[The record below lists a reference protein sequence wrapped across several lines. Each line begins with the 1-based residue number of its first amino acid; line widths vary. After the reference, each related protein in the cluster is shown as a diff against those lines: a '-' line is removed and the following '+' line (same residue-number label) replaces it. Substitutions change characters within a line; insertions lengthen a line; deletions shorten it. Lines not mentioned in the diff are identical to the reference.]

1 MKLTA
6 TLNGNVTDSKTRYKY
21 INVLP
26 DTTELD
32 SVIGPDS
39 VCQGA
44 TVYFDVPQVYG
55 VSYYEW
61 QLPPGGQIINGQGTQ
76 TIEATFLTAGGTV
89 RCRANY
95 ACGKTD
101 WVSKT
106 VDVKTPVFDAVLM
119 VTGDQT
125 YTAADTDLDNAL
137 TARGY
142 NVTPMP
148 DDVVQGSN
156 AECAGLIVVSPSV
169 DAADLNFKLR
179 EIAVPT
185 LVLEDSSF
193 VYFNMTNGSAGID
206 YGTEASEQEI
216 ELIEDP
222 ALPTAH
228 PISQLGFTQ
237 GDLLEVHGSGDLTQ
251 WGEPRRDGVTIL
263 SVDGDPAK
271 ATVFAY
277 EQGNTMPGLLI
288 APERR
293 VGGWLDVNTL
303 GNPGTETDTILD
315 RMLCWLS
322 RNCPSDREIYTND
335 VEDVAGPATTYCAG
349 DSIYINYT
357 KTGQFL
363 GVVPN
368 IADPIYTREVDNSY
382 DIGEFNSDGTLR
394 MILQGTDW
402 LETKAGGPFID
413 TSYLDDNDAGSLH
426 MAIMR
431 PEILATGEYDVR
443 VHVPDPGY
451 GPGDTVTADA
461 EVTINHADG
470 TTVAYLDQRTSTGYI
485 SVGTYRFEKGTDGT
499 VIISNFN
506 SKDRPDMHTL
516 VDAVQFSP
524 ISLQPEGNV
533 FTAQLSNSVGT
544 FASFRE
550 LGSIMDT
557 AAGTIA
563 GVIPEDVATGTQYR
577 VRVTSSLPSITGD
590 LNDNGTITITGEP
603 QKPGPIS
610 GPAVACQNQSVYTYR
625 VNTVP
630 GVSHYVWTR
639 PLGTTFQGQP
649 SSVTELEV
657 AAPDTTVTIDFG
669 TSTGGILK
677 VRTKNQ
683 CETSN
688 NVDGFSS
695 LNISLFSNPPVAP
708 TAIGGKDTVCQLD
721 TVTYAATHP
730 NPSVVQSWRWILPT
744 GAAVLGPD
752 TLGTITLEFTGSPE
766 PSTEQIGA
774 YAIDACGDEGDTLY
788 RDILIDNTLAAPSTG
803 PITMTDGTCSGE
815 KIFSVTPVPGATN
828 YAWTLPGGSILN
840 GAGTNT
846 LEVVFQDPVSGN
858 VEVQVTSPCGTD
870 PTPSSLAINITD
882 TSNFDF
888 ELAGGQDTLEGCGP
902 IILSASGY
910 SFYTWSTGSTDPS
923 IIANNTGTYWVIVG
937 DNNGCTGSDTVEI
950 VSSNPAVPNAQD
962 TTVGLSACGGISL
975 DVSTEGS
982 TGYYY
987 WYDSPTGGTP
997 FDSVQYARVTDITG
1011 DTSVYVSSWQFGNP
1025 APSDYISF
1033 DSDERGRE
1041 MIDLDC
1047 ANPIESGQEVTFQ
1060 TWFRVQEAGDHQ
1072 GRSLVSTR
1080 DGVNFEMGIGMYGA
1094 TSGRLG
1100 MSIDTDGGRL
1110 QFGGNTLVNDG
1121 LWHHATFVYD
1131 NGTASIY
1138 VDGVLDATSSLGTN
1152 YSFDGGTFFSIGGR
1166 RSNGGPDYF
1175 AFYGGNNGTYI
1186 QDNDIANPFQPGNF
1200 TTEDIL
1206 GAHHSNREYEGYFV
1220 GTNGMAY
1227 RLDDG
1232 PVQIM
1237 GYNLTD
1243 ISPGGVDLHDVY
1255 WDRGNGV
1262 WVVGQGG
1269 NILYSNDNGS
1279 TTWISQASTVVVD
1292 LNGIHASNGNTTHLY
1307 AVGDNGRVLTTIN
1320 GGATWNAATVGGST
1334 NWNSVYAVDDT
1345 TAAIVGD
1352 NGEFRYTLD
1361 GGTTWN
1367 NPVSAPTTGDNL
1379 NDIHGDGLEIMV
1391 VGDNGTVWNS
1401 TDGVNYSAAAPGYT
1415 GADNL
1420 NAVDMVNGTDG
1431 FVVGDNG
1438 TALFT
1443 FNRGDNFVPFTGTT
1457 SEDLNAVMFSDYV
1470 TTWFGDMDEVAFW
1483 NGALSASEVADGYGD
1498 CVNPLANGLV
1508 SYFNCDN
1515 NVNDVMGNMTC
1526 ASLPWAGYETGDGPT
1541 VACAKCESTRDT
1553 LTVSIDPLQT
1563 GEVETQDYLVCTA
1576 GGEDVTITANG
1587 GSGQFKWYR
1596 TATGGTPFD
1605 TLSNSINVSSVQGDS
1620 TFYVSSY
1627 AFSAFRTSD
1636 YLDADFRSQSGNSYS
1651 NCQSLGN
1658 EFTFE
1663 AWLQFADPG
1672 LTYILTEESSRNLEI
1687 NQTAG
1692 NKIRWHTSDGAN
1704 SGTLISNAAIN
1715 DGVWHHLACTF
1726 NRGEMSIYIDGR
1738 LDTTNTFSNTTYS
1751 ISCGDLYFFDDDNSD
1766 GEDYS
1771 GNIDEIRVWDIARTE
1786 ADIRDNR
1793 YQCVPVSSGLRDWW
1807 RFEGGALT
1815 SETGNHTLNTP
1826 AYGTWNFVSGG
1837 LDFACG
1843 LCESD
1848 RDTIEISYD
1857 PSIEV
1862 QTNPLTSTSNC
1873 LDGQIQVPFTV
1884 CPSAPLCDAIDT
1896 TLYDFNDGVVDAD
1909 FNLADWGK
1917 NPGDATHSESG
1928 GSFYVEKSGTSHR
1941 MQWDYNQRNEFC
1953 AGLLEDVT
1961 GDFEAVV
1968 NVRGMS
1974 GTTGD
1979 ARVGIYLMNDRLNKG
1994 AGGLGYVAVDDG
2006 GRIRMEL
2013 DTDNDGKTGD
2023 EGEKSGTV
2031 NTFPNVWLKLERI
2044 GNDFTAYTSNTG
2056 AAGSWTNEFTL
2067 TMTSANAAMDV
2078 GLGVTPDDG
2087 SSGATISGE
2096 FDDFMLIQGGAPDP
2110 RDYQFTVE
2118 FSDDGG
2124 SFAGGTTFGADTITY
2139 TGDDVC
2145 PTLSSVVNTSV
2156 PNSLTVGGT
2165 YAVRVH
2171 QINPDGSTVTGSVS
2185 PNTFTVPTNVWTGAV
2200 NRTWQNDGNWTC
2212 GVPTKFENALIPSTA
2227 NHPIVDGDSG
2237 AVYVHNIHL
2246 NQGASLTFLN
2256 GSETYVYGDVFADSA
2271 GSAVLTNG
2279 PHSLYMYGE
2288 SGVEQDLYVRQ
2299 RLFNLEIDNPDGVRV
2314 YHDMEL
2320 LGDLNMVDGNLV
2332 LDEYDLDMCNGG
2344 GAIVGGGPA
2353 SYIEQNAAKGSDGYI
2368 RMSVP
2373 VGTQLTYP
2381 IGVNG
2386 GTYTPA
2392 HLRNSGSAARCYEV
2406 RVFDNVYEY
2415 GMGAATRTFGDSIV
2429 DKTWEITPLP
2439 EAGASLDL
2447 TLQWNDADE
2456 RANFAANRYIGYI
2469 AKNIHVGTSPWLH
2482 IPSSLG
2488 TVSGASEPYQATA
2501 TGITTF
2507 STFMVANVQVPLPVE
2522 LLSFTAMNVEG
2533 NGQLS
2538 WITAEEEGLKGF
2550 DVLKSTDGE
2559 HFEQIAWVEA
2569 QGSSVTKKDYQ
2580 LMDYNLTE
2588 RSYYKLRLVDED
2600 GSVEYSQV
2608 RAVDVEEKAGEFQ
2621 LYPNPVHDN
2630 VVTLNYTGSMD
2641 FDEEVRL
2648 RITNSVGQHV
2658 ATYEGTVFELQQRL
2672 NDDLS
2677 KLANAVYNL
2686 KFMREGEEQPQVV
2699 QLVVQKPMDN

>member
-1 MKLTA
+1 
-6 TLNGNVTDSKTRYKY
+6 
-21 INVLP
+21 
-26 DTTELD
+26 
-32 SVIGPDS
+32 
-39 VCQGA
+39 
-44 TVYFDVPQVYG
+44 
-55 VSYYEW
+55 
-61 QLPPGGQIINGQGTQ
+61 
-76 TIEATFLTAGGTV
+76 
-89 RCRANY
+89 
-95 ACGKTD
+95 
-101 WVSKT
+101 
-106 VDVKTPVFDAVLM
+106 
-119 VTGDQT
+119 
-125 YTAADTDLDNAL
+125 
-137 TARGY
+137 
-142 NVTPMP
+142 MP

-630 GVSHYVWTR
+630 GVDSYVWTR

-888 ELAGGQDTLEGCGP
+888 ELAGGQDTVEICGP
-902 IILSASGY
+902 LLLGIPGYAS
-910 SFYTWSTGSTDPS
+910 YTWNTGSSDS
-923 IIANNTGTYWVIVG
+923 VIVASSSGTYWVIVG
-937 DNNGCTGSDTVEI
+937 DENGCTGTDSVEI
-950 VSSNPAVPNAQD
+950 VSSNPAVPVARD
-962 TTVGLSACGGISL
+962 TTVSLTACGAI
-975 DVSTEGS
+975 DVEVFADGSEGA
-982 TGYYY
+982 YK
-987 WYDSPTGGTP
+987 WYDSLTGGTLLKENTQS
-997 FDSVQYARVTDITG
+997 FLMSDISK
-1011 DTSVYVSSWQFGNP
+1011 DTSVFVSSTSYGNP
-1025 APSDYISF
+1025 GGSAYIF
-1033 DSDERGRE
+1033 DHYN
-1041 MIDLDC
+1041 DL
-1047 ANPIESGQEVTFQ
+1047 
-1060 TWFRVQEAGDHQ
+1060 REAGWMDLEPYAGIINSSSTLTVEVQFITAWDGNLSYDRRSDFSSTDDIMILDRQ
-1072 GRSLVSTR
+1072 GDGIDVRITPSGEVGFNWWDGSTFR
-1080 DGVNFEMGIGMYGA
+1080 
-1094 TSGRLG
+1094 TSYTSAGY
-1100 MSIDTDGGRL
+1100 
-1110 QFGGNTLVNDG
+1110 NDST
-1121 LWHHATFVYD
+1121 WHHFAAVFD
-1131 NGTASIY
+1131 NGNVELY
-1138 VDGVLDATSSLGTN
+1138 VDGVLDGTATWGASPLVHSTSNRFRLAGNDEAMNFLGGLDEIRIWKSARTQTEIVDNMETCLFGNEDRLAFYVNFEDTVHHYFTNGTIPPGDNCHIPAAIERISGDTLHIAPDGYNCRSNLDGLGTSIANNGGVHTTGGPATLACALCESGRDELTLTIDSVVADPLITRDYLICTPGSDLTVLAEGGGGVYRWYDVSSGGSPIDSGSSLFIPNINADTTVYVSSRQPAN
-1152 YSFDGGTFFSIGGR
+1152 PSPSQYVYDDNDGSYEGKFVDFGDIP
-1166 RSNGGPDYF
+1166 SNKSLINGKTKFTYENWF
-1175 AFYGGNNGTYI
+1175 KSSYGGARTCMTCTRHDGLRVTMES
-1186 QDNDIANPFQPGNF
+1186 DGRVRVMVHDGSVFQYLP
-1200 TTEDIL
+1200 
-1206 GAHHSNREYEGYFV
+1206 SPS
-1220 GTNGMAY
+1220 AY
-1227 RLDDG
+1227 
-1232 PVQIM
+1232 
-1237 GYNLTD
+1237 
-1243 ISPGGVDLHDVY
+1243 
-1255 WDRGNGV
+1255 
-1262 WVVGQGG
+1262 
-1269 NILYSNDNGS
+1269 NDNL
-1279 TTWISQASTVVVD
+1279 W
-1292 LNGIHASNGNTTHLY
+1292 HHL
-1307 AVGDNGRVLTTIN
+1307 A
-1320 GGATWNAATVGGST
+1320 
-1334 NWNSVYAVDDT
+1334 
-1345 TAAIVGD
+1345 
-1352 NGEFRYTLD
+1352 
-1361 GGTTWN
+1361 
-1367 NPVSAPTTGDNL
+1367 
-1379 NDIHGDGLEIMV
+1379 
-1391 VGDNGTVWNS
+1391 
-1401 TDGVNYSAAAPGYT
+1401 
-1415 GADNL
+1415 
-1420 NAVDMVNGTDG
+1420 
-1431 FVVGDNG
+1431 
-1438 TALFT
+1438 FT
-1443 FNRGDNFVPFTGTT
+1443 FNAGEAKLYIDGNEVASATGWGSSLQYNGGGGDRFQVGGGANTYSRWYGG
-1457 SEDLNAVMFSDYV
+1457 L
-1470 TTWFGDMDEVAFW
+1470 DEVRMW
-1483 NGALSASEVADGYGD
+1483 DVVRSESEIQEYMDLCLLGNESGLTAYVNFDDDSRVGTGVADVVYELTRGIY
-1498 CVNPLANGLV
+1498 LSSA
-1508 SYFNCDN
+1508 FNTTLRLDGF
-1515 NVNDVMGNMTC
+1515 DATDDG
-1526 ASLPWAGYETGDGPT
+1526 GFEGDGPILSCG
-1541 VACAKCESTRDT
+1541 VCESPRDT
-1553 LTVSIDPLQT
+1553 IEVVYDPASELNTNALASNTVCVGDSIDAPVSVCDQSIIC
-1563 GEVETQDYLVCTA
+1563 DYVRA
-1576 GGEDVTITANG
+1576 GAASLEFS
-1587 GSGQFKWYR
+1587 SG
-1596 TATGGTPFD
+1596 D
-1605 TLSNSINVSSVQGDS
+1605 GD
-1620 TFYVSSY
+1620 YVDIPNNM
-1627 AFSAFRTSD
+1627 TSD
-1636 YLDADFRSQSGNSYS
+1636 LTGDY
-1651 NCQSLGN
+1651 
-1658 EFTFE
+1658 TFE
-1663 AWLQFADPG
+1663 AWIKTAKNDATIIGVNDNDGADNDIIWRVDGDVLEFFNTSGGNPTG
-1672 LTYILTEESSRNLEI
+1672 SVTLNDNNWHHVAVAVDNSSNTIQMYVDGVADGSESHGHVLDGTTDEGIFIGTEMDGSGF
-1687 NQTAG
+1687 TGAG
-1692 NKIRWHTSDGAN
+1692 N
-1704 SGTLISNAAIN
+1704 
-1715 DGVWHHLACTF
+1715 
-1726 NRGEMSIYIDGR
+1726 
-1738 LDTTNTFSNTTYS
+1738 
-1751 ISCGDLYFFDDDNSD
+1751 FFDGLMTEVRIWDDVRTATEIANNMNACIDAASETNLVAYFKMTDGSGSSTLTDVTSNNYDGSLVSFDVSTDWIDVRPTGYSCAGGTKYNYHIELSD
-1766 GEDYS
+1766 AS
-1771 GNIDEIRVWDIARTE
+1771 GSFASPTLVSDTAYE
-1786 ADIRDNR
+1786 ADIDLCTNLNDFIRFVFPDSF
-1793 YQCVPVSSGLRDWW
+1793 PSG
-1807 RFEGGALT
+1807 
-1815 SETGNHTLNTP
+1815 
-1826 AYGTWNFVSGG
+1826 
-1837 LDFACG
+1837 
-1843 LCESD
+1843 
-1848 RDTIEISYD
+1848 
-1857 PSIEV
+1857 
-1862 QTNPLTSTSNC
+1862 SN
-1873 LDGQIQVPFTV
+1873 
-1884 CPSAPLCDAIDT
+1884 
-1896 TLYDFNDGVVDAD
+1896 Y
-1909 FNLADWGK
+1909 K
-1917 NPGDATHSESG
+1917 
-1928 GSFYVEKSGTSHR
+1928 
-1941 MQWDYNQRNEFC
+1941 
-1953 AGLLEDVT
+1953 
-1961 GDFEAVV
+1961 
-1968 NVRGMS
+1968 VR
-1974 GTTGD
+1974 
-1979 ARVGIYLMNDRLNKG
+1979 V
-1994 AGGLGYVAVDDG
+1994 VAVA
-2006 GRIRMEL
+2006 E
-2013 DTDNDGKTGD
+2013 
-2023 EGEKSGTV
+2023 
-2031 NTFPNVWLKLERI
+2031 
-2044 GNDFTAYTSNTG
+2044 
-2056 AAGSWTNEFTL
+2056 
-2067 TMTSANAAMDV
+2067 
-2078 GLGVTPDDG
+2078 DG
-2087 SSGATISGE
+2087 S
-2096 FDDFMLIQGGAPDP
+2096 D
-2110 RDYQFTVE
+2110 
-2118 FSDDGG
+2118 
-2124 SFAGGTTFGADTITY
+2124 
-2139 TGDDVC
+2139 
-2145 PTLSSVVNTSV
+2145 SVVGNPTPTNMRTSV
-2156 PNSLTVGGT
+2156 NM
-2165 YAVRVH
+2165 
-2171 QINPDGSTVTGSVS
+2171 
-2185 PNTFTVPTNVWTGAV
+2185 WTGAV

-2406 RVFDNVYEY
+2406 RVFDNVYEH